1 MFDDTKDMFM
11 LTDFGLT
18 PRQEEVTLLVVRG
31 LSNREVAEQLFI
43 AEQTV
48 KDHLRDVFEKVG
60 VRRRSELT
68 AKILRHIT

>member
-1 MFDDTKDMFM
+1 MFQDKDNFM
-11 LTDFGLT
+11 LADFGLT

-68 AKILRHIT
+68 AKIFRLIG

>member
-1 MFDDTKDMFM
+1 MFDNKDMFM
-11 LTDFGLT
+11 LADFGLT
-18 PRQEEVTLLVVRG
+18 PRQEEVTLLVVRWM
-31 LSNREVAEQLFI
+31 SNLEVAEQLFI

-68 AKILRHIT
+68 AKILSRIG

>member
-1 MFDDTKDMFM
+1 MFDNPKDMFM

-31 LSNREVAEQLFI
+31 LSNREVAEELFI

>member
-1 MFDDTKDMFM
+1 MFDNSKDMFM